1 VSDILVLG
9 SEGVVGKP
17 LCAELERRGHT
28 LWRADV
34 RHSDKRNY
42 IRCDV
47 SQYRQVEEVCCR
59 KYDYVYNLAAE
70 FGRKNGED
78 YYEQLWNTNVVGL
91 KHILRLQRSKG
102 FRLIQFSSSEIYGE
116 PPLAEGAYL
125 EEKLSDTMALK
136 QNNDYAISKWV
147 NELQMRNAAIVDGIE
162 AVTVRLFN
170 AYGPGEY
177 FTPYRSVVCQF
188 IYKALKKEP
197 FDVFLGYKR
206 VFMYIDDL
214 IPTLANIADR
224 FKQGRVYNIGGTE
237 FVEVKVVSDL
247 ILKNLGLNDAKV
259 RYLPFEKHNT
269 KSKRP
274 SIQLARVELGHNP
287 STPLTVGI
295 PKTIDWMKEAY
306 GFR

>member
-1 VSDILVLG
+1 
-9 SEGVVGKP
+9 
-17 LCAELERRGHT
+17 
-28 LWRADV
+28 
-34 RHSDKRNY
+34 
-42 IRCDV
+42 
-47 SQYRQVEEVCCR
+47 
-59 KYDYVYNLAAE
+59 
-70 FGRKNGED
+70 
-78 YYEQLWNTNVVGL
+78 
-91 KHILRLQRSKG
+91 
-102 FRLIQFSSSEIYGE
+102 
-116 PPLAEGAYL
+116 
-125 EEKLSDTMALK
+125 MALK

-188 IYKALKKEP
+188 IYRALKKEP
-197 FDVFLGYKR
+197 YDIFLGYKR

-224 FKQGRVYNIGGTE
+224 FKPGRVYNIGGTE

-247 ILKNLGLNDAKV
+247 ILKNLGLNDANV

-274 SIQLARVELGHNP
+274 AIELARAELGHNP
-287 STPLTVGI
+287 STPLIVGI
-295 PKTIDWMKEAY
+295 PKTIEWMKEVYAI
-306 GFR
+306 R